1 VVKFIGFSLPCRLA
15 ATYRRMH
22 RAAMSRDRLPHGARA
37 AAVAA
42 LPERRGS
49 PRRAARRPIMTTL
62 KARDVMSRKV
72 LSVSPETPVRTLA
85 AFLVE
90 HRVSAVPVVGADGV
104 PLGVV
109 SEGDLLRRIELGTE
123 GRKAWWVAILADPDD
138 DARSFVRTHGLVAGD
153 VMTRGVIGV
162 DGDAELAAIANLLE
176 SKRIKRVFVL
186 GNGRIEGVVTR
197 SDIVRTLMRQPAPAM
212 RRRPDPEIRD
222 AIEAEIRRQDW
233 APLAFV
239 SIIVTDGV
247 VELTGAVG
255 SAAQRDGLVVLA
267 QRVEGVRAV
276 KDHLVVRALGAG
288 WGAYSA

>member
-1 VVKFIGFSLPCRLA
+1 
-15 ATYRRMH
+15 
-22 RAAMSRDRLPHGARA
+22 
-37 AAVAA
+37 
-42 LPERRGS
+42 
-49 PRRAARRPIMTTL
+49 MTTL
-62 KARDVMSRKV
+62 KARDVMTRKV

-90 HRVSAVPVVGADGV
+90 HRVSAVPVVGADDV

-123 GRKAWWVAILADPDD
+123 GHKAWWVAILADPDD
-138 DARSFVRTHGLVAGD
+138 DARSFVKTHGLVAGD

-197 SDIVRTLMRQPAPAM
+197 SDIVRTLMRQPAPEM
-212 RRRPDPEIRD
+212 RRRPDAEIRD

-239 SIIVTDGV
+239 SIVVTDGV

-255 SAAQRDGLVVLA
+255 SAAQRDGLAVLA

>member
-1 VVKFIGFSLPCRLA
+1 
-15 ATYRRMH
+15 
-22 RAAMSRDRLPHGARA
+22 
-37 AAVAA
+37 
-42 LPERRGS
+42 
-49 PRRAARRPIMTTL
+49 MTTL